1 MRMEVTIASG
11 ELTPGMALAVGP
23 DEFAPP
29 AILAIEPD
37 EGTRR
42 MILSIHPYEVPL
54 GMILAVLSQEPSAR
68 MMFSGDTHRFRH
80 IGTPLD
86 NYWHASQ
93 SGLSMEQNFASSTV
107 ASLAAPI
114 APTPPDAVT
123 AFSSPPLPVDFS
135 AEVAARVR
143 R

>member
-1 MRMEVTIASG
+1 MRMVVTIASG
-11 ELTPGMALAVGP
+11 ELTPGMALALGP

-29 AILAIEPD
+29 AILAIEPE

-42 MILSIHPYEVPL
+42 MILSIHPDEVPL
-54 GMILAVLSQEPSAR
+54 GMILAVLSQELSTR
-68 MMFSGDTHRFRH
+68 LTFSVDTHRFRH
-80 IGTPLD
+80 IATSLD
-86 NYWHASQ
+86 DYWHASQ
-93 SGLSMEQNFASSTV
+93 SGLSMEQNFASSAV
-107 ASLAAPI
+107 ASLAVPI

>member
-11 ELTPGMALAVGP
+11 ELTPGMALALGP

-29 AILAIEPD
+29 AILAIEPE

-54 GMILAVLSQEPSAR
+54 GMVLAVQSQELSTR
-68 MMFSGDTHRFRH
+68 LFSVDAHRFRH
-80 IGTPLD
+80 ISTSLD
-86 NYWHASQ
+86 DYWHASQ
-93 SGLSMEQNFASSTV
+93 SGLSIEQNFASSTV

-114 APTPPDAVT
+114 APT
-123 AFSSPPLPVDFS
+123 
-135 AEVAARVR
+135 
-143 R
+143 